1 MYSSSKGQS
10 KICGTQSLKD
20 FTWSILEYSV
30 SIVNCFRKMG
40 ISSSSLDLAQTAG
53 NDPFKELN
61 EELPRLREI
70 NPTEYEMLGD
80 EFLGQEDN
88 VCATMKYTITNEEIL
103 SSPVSNAD
111 YDENDNHVVEEKDVP
126 PRRLPTEELE
136 ETTSAIL
143 RAALDSSEHGLEMHT
158 LANVKT
164 FSRKPEYRERS
175 KKTLQI
181 TA

>member
-80 EFLGQEDN
+80 EFLG
-88 VCATMKYTITNEEIL
+88 
-103 SSPVSNAD
+103 
-111 YDENDNHVVEEKDVP
+111 
-126 PRRLPTEELE
+126 
-136 ETTSAIL
+136 
-143 RAALDSSEHGLEMHT
+143 
-158 LANVKT
+158 
-164 FSRKPEYRERS
+164 
-175 KKTLQI
+175 
-181 TA
+181 